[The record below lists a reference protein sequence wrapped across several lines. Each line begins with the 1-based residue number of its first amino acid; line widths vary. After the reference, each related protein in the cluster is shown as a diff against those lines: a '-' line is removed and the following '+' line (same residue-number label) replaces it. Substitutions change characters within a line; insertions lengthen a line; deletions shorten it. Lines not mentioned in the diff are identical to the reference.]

1 MCSVIY
7 NRLEGRLFD
16 ILMDSVSSEK
26 TKHNDDW
33 KKNSNRF
40 VDSGIRSLLFVLK
53 G

>member
-1 MCSVIY
+1 MCSAIY
-7 NRLEGRLFD
+7 NRLGGRMFE

-40 VDSGIRSLLFVLK
+40 VDSGIRPPLFVLK